1 MLDNQ
6 QRDPEVNLKSILGS
20 NEKVMNLRPLDKS
33 KHVGNKAYF
42 SHKAHTDAQRMQDEA
57 LLYRKHHLYDGDIS
71 LPPVNR
77 EVGRMNKMIR
87 KNQTSDYEAE
97 TTTQDAIS
105 KNKNKKVTNIFELE
119 S

>member
-1 MLDNQ
+1 
-6 QRDPEVNLKSILGS
+6 
-20 NEKVMNLRPLDKS
+20 
-33 KHVGNKAYF
+33 
-42 SHKAHTDAQRMQDEA
+42 
-57 LLYRKHHLYDGDIS
+57 
-71 LPPVNR
+71 
-77 EVGRMNKMIR
+77 MIR